1 MKSIV
6 NLVLLG
12 GLIVFALVAMEFI
25 TVDEILDMFGE
36 VEMGD
41 TEQVY
46 DEGEF
51 QKRFD
56 LIVGSVEVND
66 TSTTPFDR
74 QIMFCEPGYVR
85 QITNVHIE
93 YRVNTTPETFY
104 LDVKKKEFYISSDLG
119 VTYSETNRNRS
130 TVVDESN
137 CVKKS
142 DITVDD
148 LEKTTRRADAA
159 LRKAIESS
167 DKILAAKA
175 EFELMKSKL
184 VAEFEEANFIEMLP
198 PEPEPTL
205 EDAQPMAQ

>member
-6 NLVLLG
+6 NLVLIG
-12 GLIVFALVAMEFI
+12 GLVVFVLVAMGFI
-25 TVDEILDMFGE
+25 TTDEILDMFGE
-36 VEMGD
+36 VQMGD
-41 TEQVY
+41 TEQIY

-74 QIMFCEPGYVR
+74 QIMLCEPGYVK

-104 LDVKKKEFYISSDLG
+104 LDVKKKEFYISPDLG

-130 TVVDESN
+130 TVVEESN
-137 CVKKS
+137 CVKKR

-148 LEKTTRRADAA
+148 LETTKRRADAA
-159 LRKAIESS
+159 LRKAIENSE
-167 DKILAAKA
+167 KIIAAKA
-175 EFELMKSKL
+175 EFELVKTKL
-184 VAEFEEANFIEMLP
+184 VTEFEEANFIEVLP
-198 PEPEPTL
+198 PEPKPTI
-205 EDAQPMAQ
+205 E